1 MAKTGCSFHFTF
13 ATNPLFTNVNPPV
26 GWGSTYCFTAV
37 GIGVFVGVRIT
48 PITKG
53 PPAQIFLGWHV
64 FCYDLDIWGQGQAL
78 RAFFVVM
85 SFFTIL
91 SKV

>member
-1 MAKTGCSFHFTF
+1 MTFTMS
-13 ATNPLFTNVNPPV
+13 TPPPRRVGVDILF
-26 GWGSTYCFTAV
+26 YCCRRWR
-37 GIGVFVGVRIT
+37 IGVT

-53 PPAQIFLGWHV
+53 TPCSNLFWVACFLFPRSLAFD

-78 RAFFVVM
+78 RTFFVVM

-91 SKV
+91 SKVCGGF

>member
-1 MAKTGCSFHFTF
+1 MST
-13 ATNPLFTNVNPPV
+13 PPPV

-37 GIGVFVGVRIT
+37 GVGVT
-48 PITKG
+48 PITKA
-53 PPAQIFLGWHV
+53 PPAQIFFGWHV
-64 FCYDLDIWGQGQAL
+64 FVPRSLAFDFCYDLDIWGQGQAL